1 MYTRLFE
8 AAIDTL
14 RQFGRNDTH
23 LAAELA
29 ATAMLHTHTRR
40 IDYHPHVHLVV
51 PGGVLHTKTEQWRK
65 VKGAFLFNHF
75 NLARVF
81 RAISLKKLSQD
92 GFGIPE
98 NPAKWVAH
106 CKSVG
111 TGEKAIQYL
120 SRYLYRGVLL
130 DSQLLQ
136 DDGTHVTFRYR
147 ESRTKK
153 MRTRKLKGEKLMR
166 LLMLHVLPKG
176 FRRDVVNIFVTPS

>member
-1 MYTRLFE
+1 MAQGE
-8 AAIDTL
+8 
-14 RQFGRNDTH
+14 
-23 LAAELA
+23 
-29 ATAMLHTHTRR
+29 
-40 IDYHPHVHLVV
+40 
-51 PGGVLHTKTEQWRK
+51 GGVPLQPLQSRP
-65 VKGAFLFNHF
+65 
-75 NLARVF
+75 VF
-81 RAISLKKLSQD
+81 RAIFLKKLSQD
-92 GFGIPE
+92 GFDIPA

-176 FRRDVVNIFVTPS
+176 

>member
-1 MYTRLFE
+1 M
-8 AAIDTL
+8 
-14 RQFGRNDTH
+14 
-23 LAAELA
+23 
-29 ATAMLHTHTRR
+29 
-40 IDYHPHVHLVV
+40 
-51 PGGVLHTKTEQWRK
+51 
-65 VKGAFLFNHF
+65 
-75 NLARVF
+75 
-81 RAISLKKLSQD
+81 
-92 GFGIPE
+92 PE
-98 NPAKWVAH
+98 NPAQWVAH

-136 DDGTHVTFRYR
+136 EDGTHVTFRYR

-153 MRTRKLKGEKLMR
+153 MRTRKLKGEKLIR